1 MRGRALLWLFV
12 LNVVAILVFW
22 HAASGSEPIVSVG
35 ERWNAIG
42 RVTGLVG
49 TYLVLVQ
56 LLLISRVPW
65 LEDAVGMERLLV
77 FHRWNA
83 YASLSL
89 IVGHAGF
96 QTVGYAAVNRLGIAS
111 QLGDFVLHYDGL
123 LGAIVALGLLIG
135 VTVLS
140 VAIVRRLLAYH
151 AWYFVHLYA
160 YLAVALAFGHQL
172 ATGVDFVSNPT
183 FQAYWWALYAVVA
196 GSLLYFRVAQPLLR
210 FARHRFRVERIE
222 REATGAVSIYVGG
235 RDLRTFAF
243 EPGQFAIWRFLDGR
257 RWWEA
262 HPFTLSTL
270 PSDRRL
276 RLTVK
281 GSGDFSSRLT
291 NLRVGTP
298 VLVEGPFGH
307 FTVDGATKP
316 KVLLIAGGI
325 GITPIRVLAERFA
338 QTGRDVCLLYRCRHE
353 RDLTFR
359 KELDKL
365 AVDRGI
371 RVEYLLSDRPL
382 LGRVGSEWLQPT
394 DLGVLVPDVREREVY
409 VCGPDGLIAQIKRA
423 LTALGIE
430 AGQIHSEVFHF

>member
-1 MRGRALLWLFV
+1 
-12 LNVVAILVFW
+12 
-22 HAASGSEPIVSVG
+22 
-35 ERWNAIG
+35 
-42 RVTGLVG
+42 
-49 TYLVLVQ
+49 
-56 LLLISRVPW
+56 
-65 LEDAVGMERLLV
+65 V

-89 IVGHAGF
+89 IVAHAGF
-96 QTVGYAAVNRLGIAS
+96 QTVGYAGVNRLGIAS

-123 LGAIVALGLLIG
+123 LGAIVSLGLLIG

-160 YLAVALAFGHQL
+160 YIAVALAFGHQL
-172 ATGVDFVSNPT
+172 ATGVDFVSNPA
-183 FQAYWWALYAVVA
+183 FEAYWWALYAVVA
-196 GSLLYFRVAQPLLR
+196 GCLLSFRAGQPLLR

-281 GSGDFSSRLT
+281 GSGDFSSRLK

-307 FTVDGATKP
+307 FTADAATKP

-325 GITPIRVLAERFA
+325 GITPIRVLAERLA

-353 RDLTFR
+353 QDLTFR

-365 AVDRGI
+365 AVERGI

-409 VCGPDGLIAQIKRA
+409 VCGPDGLIAQVRRA

-430 AGQIHSEVFHF
+430 GGQIHSEVFHF